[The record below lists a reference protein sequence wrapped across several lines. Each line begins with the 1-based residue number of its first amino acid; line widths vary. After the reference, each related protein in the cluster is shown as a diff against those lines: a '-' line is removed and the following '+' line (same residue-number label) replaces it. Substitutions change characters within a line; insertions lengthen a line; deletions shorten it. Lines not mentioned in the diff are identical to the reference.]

1 VKIELPSEAL
11 DELVSEVTR
20 RVLAELEPVENRQE
34 WLSVESAA
42 YHLDVSAERVRKL
55 IARRAITYYQDGPG
69 CRVSLR
75 RSELDEWMSYSR
87 VAAVR
92 ERDA

>member
-1 VKIELPSEAL
+1 MKIELPSEAL
-11 DELVSEVTR
+11 EELVGLVAQ
-20 RVLAELEPVENRQE
+20 RVLADLKQPETWPE
-34 WLSVESAA
+34 WMDVKTAA
-42 YHLDVSAERVRKL
+42 RYLDAGPERVRKL

-75 RSELDEWMSYSR
+75 RSALDEWMSYSR